1 MSRIRTFIA
10 VEIGDEIR
18 KRAVALQERLAK
30 TGDDVRWVD
39 PAGMHV
45 TLIFLGEV
53 DEREVMDVC
62 RAVKAVAKQEAP
74 FTLNVSGVGAFPNT
88 RRPKTVWAGITDGA
102 EALQR
107 IHGLLN
113 EALSELGGYRKEDRA
128 YTPHLTL
135 GRVNGSG
142 QGLIVEFPKLM
153 SWSGGHTT
161 VNELIVFSSE
171 MTREGPEYTPLGRG
185 VLARENSQGVK

>member
-10 VEIGDEIR
+10 VEIGDDIR
-18 KRAVALQERLAK
+18 KRVVALQERLRTSA
-30 TGDDVRWVD
+30 DDVRWVD

-45 TLIFLGEV
+45 TLVFLGEV

-62 RAVKAVAKQEAP
+62 RAVKAAAEREPP
-74 FTLNVSGVGAFPNT
+74 FTLAVAGIGAFPTT

-107 IHGLLN
+107 IHGSLN
-113 EALSELGGYRKEDRA
+113 EKLSDLGGYRKEERA

-135 GRVNGSG
+135 GRVNGTG
-142 QGLIVEFPKLM
+142 QALVAEFPKLM
-153 SWSGGHTT
+153 SWSGGQTK
-161 VNELIVFSSE
+161 VDELVVFASE
-171 MTREGPEYTPLGRG
+171 LTREGPVYTPLGRG
-185 VLARENSQGVK
+185 ELGRKA